1 MDSEESVTVTASGPS
16 TTVYYIHATPARG
29 LYNSTSVS
37 GRIREASDALEE
49 SRIVWGRDWD
59 ALAVGWF
66 LGVLMTLAL
75 LGLFGA
81 VQ

>member
-1 MDSEESVTVTASGPS
+1 MSDDWTTTTHSGPS
-16 TTVYYIHATPARG
+16 TTVYYIHPVKASG
-29 LYNSTSVS
+29 LYDSTSVN
-37 GRIREASDALEE
+37 GRTREAIAALEE

-75 LGLFGA
+75 FGLAGLA
-81 VQ
+81 R